1 MKSAV
6 GRRGLFGALSGLAQ
20 ADSTTAAPYRYAM
33 PLHVAK
39 VTSMSEPEPEL
50 SPPAVQARYSLTD

>member
-1 MKSAV
+1 M
-6 GRRGLFGALSGLAQ
+6 FGALSGLAQ